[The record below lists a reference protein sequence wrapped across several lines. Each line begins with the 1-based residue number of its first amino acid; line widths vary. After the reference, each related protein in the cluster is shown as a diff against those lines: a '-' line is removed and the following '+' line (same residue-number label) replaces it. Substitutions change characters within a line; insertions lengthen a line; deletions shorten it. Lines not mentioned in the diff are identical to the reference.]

1 MKKIII
7 NEDWEEVE
15 VPDLSNF
22 FVLIFKQGSD
32 KAGYIKCYDTD
43 EAPVFTE
50 YDNLV
55 NQYSNV
61 KFDEPTSI
69 NVIKVPATG
78 QVKAML
84 EETPYT
90 GDETNKDKIE
100 TINHLLGRADCECL
114 KEKVLMSLEEAKKKK
129 KKKKK
134 APRVTYTMGFPY
146 LNDHRFNH
154 ACGTC
159 DCGKDAADDMNDA
172 IGGGEAAGEGSGDG
186 SLGGEGGGEGGAM
199 GESLINEATM
209 TPLEKMQ
216 ALEKGT
222 RGFNAAAASDA
233 KLVNNLNI
241 CTKNNLPRAAAIM
254 RDEIQRRMNTGV
266 WALGQV
272 ANLNTTPAP
281 KAPQP
286 AAPQLATS
294 TKIDL
299 DTFDFWYA
307 GQYYLDDL
315 AARILK
321 NYVDDGDIDS
331 FVEVLSDPKAFAQSR
346 TTPQI
351 SLSYFLAN
359 LLFAI
364 CFNYPEAIQALRDAI
379 IKIFGFSS
387 AELKQY
393 IKDKLLSN
401 SAIMSKV
408 RKAIEVVLNENLQ
421 KEDKSIIV
429 EALTRLDEAQSPAL
443 KNINLADPKI
453 ISTIK
458 LLISDYGASQVW
470 EAEGKPDGTIKLIV
484 ELNRVIKA
492 EKMSP
497 EEEFGYILAHLLLA
511 MYLNMTETMIDLKY
525 RALAC
530 GVSSAQLKD
539 FIKGTVLT
547 DTALVNTIQ
556 KIVRRCRE
564 KYESI
569 KEQTPKMN
577 LTEAKRYI
585 KRYYIRPQN
594 VFASNK
600 AEILQRLAEVEA
612 DGANC
617 SVYSLKALEDH
628 DDVHL
633 LQPKDIIY
641 YYDAGVLYD
650 KNHVPVLDYDL
661 NVKNEEER
669 PKISAEATS
678 DERFKDVYQDR
689 MTDRTFAEAFE
700 NDFYVDFDDVNA
712 FGIKLTEGK
721 EAEYT
726 CCICGDDF
734 EGYGNNPSPYKESGK
749 CCDACNRKF
758 VIPARLMQ
766 LQDQDE
772 E

>member
-61 KFDEPTSI
+61 KFEEPTSI

-84 EETPYT
+84 EETPYE

-134 APRVTYTMGFPY
+134 TPRVTYTMGFPY

-159 DCGKDAADDMNDA
+159 DCGKNPGEDAADNINDA
-172 IGGGEAAGEGSGDG
+172 IGGGEAT
-186 SLGGEGGGEGGAM
+186 GGEGIGDAGPSGDVGGDGGAM
-199 GESLINEATM
+199 GEALVNEAM
-209 TPLEKMQ
+209 NPIEKMR
-216 ALEKGT
+216 ALENGT
-222 RGFNAAAASDA
+222 RGFNAPAASDA

-241 CTKNNLPRAAAIM
+241 CTKNNLPKAAAIM
-254 RDEIQRRMNTGV
+254 RAEIQRRMNAGIWT
-266 WALGQV
+266 LGQV
-272 ANLNTTPAP
+272 AGLNVNAAPTTATPAAQQP
-281 KAPQP
+281 ASAPQQ
-286 AAPQLATS
+286 AAPVN

-307 GQYYLDDL
+307 GQHYLEELD
-315 AARILK
+315 ARILK
-321 NYVDDGDIDS
+321 HYVEDNDIAS
-331 FVEVLSDPKAFAQSR
+331 LVKSLENQNG

-351 SLSYFLAN
+351 SLSYSLAN

-364 CFNYPEAIQALRDAI
+364 CFNYPEAIQALRDSI
-379 IKIFGFSS
+379 MKVFGFSA
-387 AELKQY
+387 AEIKQY
-393 IKDKLLSN
+393 LKDKLLSN
-401 SAIMSKV
+401 SAVMSKI
-408 RKAIEVVLNENLQ
+408 RKAIDV
-421 KEDKSIIV
+421 I
-429 EALTRLDEAQSPAL
+429 LTEQVH
-443 KNINLADPKI
+443 NT
-453 ISTIK
+453 STR
-458 LLISDYGASQVW
+458 
-470 EAEGKPDGTIKLIV
+470 
-484 ELNRVIKA
+484 N
-492 EKMSP
+492 
-497 EEEFGYILAHLLLA
+497 
-511 MYLNMTETMIDLKY
+511 
-525 RALAC
+525 
-530 GVSSAQLKD
+530 
-539 FIKGTVLT
+539 
-547 DTALVNTIQ
+547 
-556 KIVRRCRE
+556 
-564 KYESI
+564 I

-641 YYDAGVLYD
+641 YYDEGVLYD

-669 PKISAEATS
+669 PKISADATS

-689 MTDRTFAEAFE
+689 MTDRTFAEALKE
-700 NDFYVDFDDVNA
+700 DFYVDFDDVNA
-712 FGIKLTEGK
+712 YGIKLKEGK

-726 CCICGDDF
+726 CCICGEDF
-734 EGYGNNPSPYKESGK
+734 EGYGNNPEPYMSADKGK
-749 CCDACNRKF
+749 CCDSCNLHF
-758 VIPARLMQ
+758 VVPMRLEQ
-766 LQDQDE
+766 SKED
-772 E
+772 